1 MSLIRALLDELTGAP
16 NPESPR
22 ARRNL
27 QSIRDSCP
35 PGLTMK
41 PEMEIL
47 LALVI
52 FDGYAL
58 FPNERERHTSRR

>member
-1 MSLIRALLDELTGAP
+1 
-16 NPESPR
+16 
-22 ARRNL
+22 
-27 QSIRDSCP
+27 
-35 PGLTMK
+35 MK